1 MFFIHTIV
9 NTINNTNEYIAAIL
23 GNINLPLVTITSFI
37 IGVIMLKKEASIV
50 IPEINESIGKRGK
63 SYITDKNTENTSIIG
78 INSILATDELSVK
91 MNAGKY
97 ISKLPIQNINTED
110 IIAKDL
116 LSWKSLDIKQ
126 HHLFTKYYYISVHL
140 STYVFKNNSI
150 IAYNIIEVRA
160 YVFSYV
166 RFC

>member
-116 LSWKSLDIKQ
+116 LS
-126 HHLFTKYYYISVHL
+126 
-140 STYVFKNNSI
+140 
-150 IAYNIIEVRA
+150 
-160 YVFSYV
+160 
-166 RFC
+166 